1 MKKMRKR
8 MLYVLLALVAVA
20 CSHDTIET
28 NAHTNNNTCRT
39 LVVYYSFTNNVR
51 TIVNELTKQIDA
63 DILEV
68 QPAEEGLDYAA
79 NNYKIGSALISAIR
93 NNPNSPDSYPAIKP
107 TDVDVAQYDNIIIA
121 TPLWWS
127 QMAAPMQTFL
137 FKNGEKLSGRH
148 VALIVS
154 SASSG
159 ITSVVADAKRL
170 APHATWMGEP
180 LWINNNNRSRT
191 ATLITQWI
199 ATLDFQTPPNTSS
212 MYITINGQTHTVSL
226 VDNQATQQLMAKL
239 KEGPITV
246 ILNTNADFEIWGPL
260 GFSLPTSNEQIQTQP
275 GDVVLWGS
283 SNICIFYDTNSWSYT
298 RLGHIEGM
306 TESQLRTFLRAGE
319 SNIQVTLSLGGST
332 PSAIKS
338 VANDATRS
346 IYYTPDGRSATHPT
360 QGGIYITG
368 GKKVLL

>member
-28 NAHTNNNTCRT
+28 NAHTNNNTGRT

-51 TIVNELTKQIDA
+51 TIVGELTKQIDA

-127 QMAAPMQTFL
+127 QMAAPMQTYL
-137 FKNGEKLSGRH
+137 FNNATKLSGKH

-154 SASSG
+154 SASSN
-159 ITSVVADAKRL
+159 INSVVADAERL
-170 APHATWMGEP
+170 VPHATWMGQP

-191 ATLITQWI
+191 ATLLTQWI
-199 ATLDFQTPPNTSS
+199 ATLDFQLSTNTSS
-212 MYITINGQTHTVSL
+212 MYITINNQTHNITL
-226 VDNQATQQLMAKL
+226 VDNQATQQLVAKL
-239 KEGPITV
+239 QEGPINV

-260 GFSLPTSNEQIQTQP
+260 GFSLPMSNEHINAQP
-275 GDVVLWGS
+275 GDVVLYNG
-283 SNICIFYDTNSWSYT
+283 SNICIFYDTNSWNYT
-298 RLGHIEGM
+298 RLGHIDGM
-306 TESQLRTFLRAGE
+306 TESQLRTFLHAGE
-319 SNIQVTLSLGGST
+319 SNIQVTLSLSST

-338 VANDATRS
+338 VTTDAAKS
-346 IYYTPDGRSATHPT
+346 AYYTPDGRKVANPSH
-360 QGGIYITG
+360 GIHIID